1 MKKNIHAI
9 GDKLLK
15 LEHLV
20 VIICCIAIVLL
31 VFVTVLMRYIFKT
44 SFQGMEDLVML
55 FAFGIYFIGAAL
67 SSRDESQITA
77 DILSVCIHK
86 PRTLTLIRAVRNLID
101 CGLIG
106 ACALFSGRQMLFVW
120 DTGSRTSGLKMPMWI
135 PYAVI
140 LAGLFLMACYAL
152 YHTINY
158 FHQFIHFHSDAEEGQ
173 P

>member
-106 ACALFSGRQMLFVW
+106 VW
-120 DTGSRTSGLKMPMWI
+120 IGGL
-135 PYAVI
+135 
-140 LAGLFLMACYAL
+140 L
-152 YHTINY
+152 
-158 FHQFIHFHSDAEEGQ
+158 
-173 P
+173 